1 MSGAQW
7 PRRLPAE
14 LTRRNLPPI
23 TTLQGRLC
31 DEAAMSR
38 GQIRIRGAI
47 LAALAAVFALAGCAS
62 LDAQPRPDM
71 VMGAPSPVSPTQ
83 SDWVADTL
91 EQCSR
96 IARPMLRREEVI
108 AYAGAMQRALAAR
121 HVDVALVFEQS
132 GAPRWI
138 MPPNVQYGHGAIFI
152 RQPDSPSGEPR
163 YLTYN
168 LLPGYGRGVPCG
180 RSSLVTWPVE
190 NFDRAVTA
198 LDQAVIVPTPALQ
211 ARIRAIVGSPV
222 YARVHNPAFSI
233 IANPLDERFQ
243 NCAGLM
249 LHVLVAAAWN
259 VTDHEAVN
267 LILREKFQPS
277 RIDANA
283 AVRLLGP
290 LASSR
295 LAAGDQDW
303 TVSTASFESIDV
315 FMRQNGLSQET
326 FIFYFDPRPA
336 DER

>member
-1 MSGAQW
+1 MGCTGCG
-7 PRRLPAE
+7 LVDTIGE
-14 LTRRNLPPI
+14 I
-23 TTLQGRLC
+23 
-31 DEAAMSR
+31 
-38 GQIRIRGAI
+38 AI
-47 LAALAAVFALAGCAS
+47 A
-62 LDAQPRPDM
+62 
-71 VMGAPSPVSPTQ
+71 T
-83 SDWVADTL
+83 
-91 EQCSR
+91 
-96 IARPMLRREEVI
+96 
-108 AYAGAMQRALAAR
+108 
-121 HVDVALVFEQS
+121 
-132 GAPRWI
+132 
-138 MPPNVQYGHGAIFI
+138 
-152 RQPDSPSGEPR
+152 SGEFGVDP
-163 YLTYN
+163 LN
-168 LLPGYGRGVPCG
+168 YG
-180 RSSLVTWPVE
+180 
-190 NFDRAVTA
+190 A
-198 LDQAVIVPTPALQ
+198 LDT
-211 ARIRAIVGSPV
+211 VGSPV